1 MSEPNNVGA
10 STDTGI
16 DTGIDTVD
24 ATSKTIRTPAEQIAK
39 LAARRVA
46 SVRIKTKGK
55 PRVGGPFEAL
65 KNNILE
71 TFEGSKIFCQEIAE
85 LFDIIKIP
93 SEAEAETMD
102 SDLKSDFAKLET
114 KKKILNGLGA
124 SVAELTQDI
133 NAFQQYVFRK
143 FVRPSR
149 AQVAKL
155 YFQHDELVTR
165 LHNLQKFCV
174 GVTSAA
180 WKPPRPETNPNKDEM
195 HVPQE
200 MYHSEET
207 PGGDPAEELS
217 ALTALAEEDEP
228 VPAAADTVSPE
239 RVIMDDEDNFEKC
252 ETFSGTRKG
261 WEFKVGSQG
270 VGYYKTRQ

>member
-1 MSEPNNVGA
+1 M
-10 STDTGI
+10 
-16 DTGIDTVD
+16 
-24 ATSKTIRTPAEQIAK
+24 
-39 LAARRVA
+39 
-46 SVRIKTKGK
+46 
-55 PRVGGPFEAL
+55 

-71 TFEGSKIFCQEIAE
+71 TFEDSKTFCREIAE
-85 LFDIIKIP
+85 LYDIIKIP
-93 SEAEAETMD
+93 SEAEAELMD

-124 SVAELTQDI
+124 SVAELTQEI
-133 NAFQQYVFRK
+133 NSFQQYVFRK

-155 YFQHDELVTR
+155 YFQYDELVTR

-200 MYHSEET
+200 TYHSEET
-207 PGGDPAEELS
+207 PEGDPVEDPS
-217 ALTALAEEDEP
+217 SLTILAEEDETD
-228 VPAAADTVSPE
+228 VPAADTVSPE
-239 RVIMDDEDNFEKC
+239 RVIMNDEDSFEKC
-252 ETFSGTRKG
+252 ETFSGSRKG